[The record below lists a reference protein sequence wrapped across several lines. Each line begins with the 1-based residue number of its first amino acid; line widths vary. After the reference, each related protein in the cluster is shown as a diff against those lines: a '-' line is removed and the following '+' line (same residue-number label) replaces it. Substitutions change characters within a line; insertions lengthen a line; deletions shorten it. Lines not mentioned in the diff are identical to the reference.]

1 LLAPAAAIRRTI
13 IRHIVLLLDQ
23 SAAMMDRD
31 MRPTRFDLML
41 QYAREFVVE
50 WFDQNP
56 LGQIGVVGMRAGIGE
71 RIGEMSGEFLQ
82 DTSSSTI
89 LILPGNPQDV
99 LKCLSDRTR
108 LEPTGEPSLQNA
120 IEMARSSMRYIS
132 SLALR
137 TCFLICIV
145 ICRLTLHERFSSS
158 LAR

>member
-1 LLAPAAAIRRTI
+1 
-13 IRHIVLLLDQ
+13 
-23 SAAMMDRD
+23 MDRD

-41 QYAREFVVE
+41 QYAREFVIE

-82 DTSSSTI
+82 DEASSQSF
-89 LILPGNPQDV
+89 ILPGNPQDV

-120 IEMARSSMRYIS
+120 IEMARSSMRYINS
-132 SLALR
+132 FAL
-137 TCFLICIV
+137 
-145 ICRLTLHERFSSS
+145 
-158 LAR
+158 